1 MKHYF
6 KYIAV
11 LALGIVSCEPEFDNP
26 VDEAGAYTNGEADF
40 SRYVALGNSL
50 TAGYADNAL
59 YITGQEN
66 AYPNIL
72 SQQFEKTQDIE
83 EFTIPFM
90 NDNAGGLLLG
100 GNQIPGFNN
109 RLVLSLVDGD
119 TLPRVYTGMQA
130 TTEVGNVLQG
140 PFSNMG
146 VPGAKSYHLGFSGYG
161 NVQNLTTQSAN
172 PYFVR
177 FASSP
182 ETTILADALA
192 QNPTFFSL
200 WIGNNDVLGY
210 ATSGGTGETQTGMNP
225 ADYGPNDIT
234 NPIVFNTIYQEMVQA
249 LAASASGG
257 VLVNIPD
264 VTSVPFFNR
273 VPFNPLDPGD
283 PDQADYASQI
293 GILNSTFDPLNQAFA
308 FLSAED
314 RIVEFAESDKS
325 AVLVH
330 DESLPDLS
338 TELTQVLMGGGL
350 DQATATLY
358 GMQFGQMRPANTSD
372 RILLTASSRIGGV
385 NEERMQELMEAGL
398 DQGAAG
404 RLSINGITYPL
415 QDEFVLIPEEQ
426 TIIENTVDAYN
437 VIISQV
443 AEANGLGYVDSQSL
457 LNKLADGGIPFDGG
471 TITSDFVRGGAFS
484 LDGIHL
490 TPRGNAVMANEIIN
504 VINDLYNADVPEV
517 NPGAYGTVSY
527 NNEVQ

>member
-100 GNQIPGFNN
+100 GNQITQN
-109 RLVLSLVDGD
+109 RLVLAVDENGD
-119 TLPRVYTGMQA
+119 RAPRVYTGMQA

-161 NVQNLTTQSAN
+161 NVQNLATQSAN

-182 ETTILADALA
+182 EATVLEDALA

-210 ATSGGTGETQTGMNP
+210 ATSGGTGEFQLNNLDPST
-225 ADYGPNDIT
+225 YGPNDIT
-234 NPIVFNTIYQEMVQA
+234 DPNAFAGIYGQMVQA

-264 VTSVPFFNR
+264 VAAVPFFNT
-273 VPFNPLDPGD
+273 VPNNALALDAETAANLTGYFQAVSQVFAGGLMQQGVPAEQAQALASQYAITFSEGANRFLIDVEPSEANPLGFRQMTAEEKLVLTI
-283 PDQADYASQI
+283 DQAALRQGYGAVSLSPQVMQI
-293 GILNSTFDPLNQAFA
+293 LGALQQGQTPTQEEANALFGAVNGIDDADALD
-308 FLSAED
+308 E
-314 RIVEFAESDKS
+314 VELANIE
-325 AVLVH
+325 
-330 DESLPDLS
+330 
-338 TELTQVLMGGGL
+338 
-350 DQATATLY
+350 QATA
-358 GMQFGQMRPANTSD
+358 
-372 RILLTASSRIGGV
+372 
-385 NEERMQELMEAGL
+385 
-398 DQGAAG
+398 
-404 RLSINGITYPL
+404 
-415 QDEFVLIPEEQ
+415 
-426 TIIENTVDAYN
+426 AYN
-437 VIISQV
+437 ASIQAI
-443 AEANGLGYVDSQSL
+443 ADANGLGYVDAQGL
-457 LNKLADGGIPFDGG
+457 LNQLAEGGISFDGG
-471 TITSDFVRGGAFS
+471 TITSEFGTGGAFS

-490 TPRGNAVMANEIIN
+490 TPRGNAVMANEIID
-504 VINDLYNADVPEV
+504 VINSTYNASVPKV
-517 NPGAYGTVSY
+517 NVGTYGTVTAS
-527 NNEVQ
+527 NEVQ

>member
-72 SQQFEKTQDIE
+72 SQQFEKTQDVE

-100 GNQIPGFNN
+100 GNQITQN
-109 RLVLSLVDGD
+109 RLVLAVDENGD
-119 TLPRVYTGMQA
+119 RAPQVYTGMQA

-161 NVQNLTTQSAN
+161 NVQNLATHSAN

-182 ETTILADALA
+182 EATVLEDALA

-210 ATSGGTGETQTGMNP
+210 ATSGGTGEFQLNNLDPST
-225 ADYGPNDIT
+225 YGPNDIT
-234 NPIVFNTIYQEMVQA
+234 DPNAFAGIYGQMVQA

-264 VTSVPFFNR
+264 VAAVPFFNT
-273 VPFNPLDPGD
+273 VPNNALALDAETAANLNGYFQAVSQVFAGGLMQQGVPAEQAQALASQYAITFSEGANRFLIDVEPSEANPLGFRQMTAEEKLVLTI
-283 PDQADYASQI
+283 DQAALRQGYGAVSLSPQVMQI
-293 GILNSTFDPLNQAFA
+293 LGALQQGQTPTQEEANALFGAVNGIDDADALDE
-308 FLSAED
+308 AELAN
-314 RIVEFAESDKS
+314 IE
-325 AVLVH
+325 
-330 DESLPDLS
+330 
-338 TELTQVLMGGGL
+338 
-350 DQATATLY
+350 QATA
-358 GMQFGQMRPANTSD
+358 
-372 RILLTASSRIGGV
+372 
-385 NEERMQELMEAGL
+385 
-398 DQGAAG
+398 
-404 RLSINGITYPL
+404 
-415 QDEFVLIPEEQ
+415 
-426 TIIENTVDAYN
+426 AYN
-437 VIISQV
+437 ASIQAI
-443 AEANGLGYVDSQSL
+443 ADANGLGYVDAQGL
-457 LNKLADGGIPFDGG
+457 LNQLAEGGISFDGG
-471 TITSDFVRGGAFS
+471 TITSEFGTGGAFS

-490 TPRGNAVMANEIIN
+490 TPRGNAVMANEIID
-504 VINDLYNADVPEV
+504 VINSTYGASVPKV
-517 NPGAYGTVSY
+517 NVGTYGTVTLS
-527 NNEVQ
+527 NEVQ

>member
-72 SQQFEKTQDIE
+72 SQQFEKTQDVE

-100 GNQIPGFNN
+100 GNQITQN
-109 RLVLSLVDGD
+109 RLVLAVGQSGN
-119 TLPRVYTGMQA
+119 PSPQVYTGMQP

-161 NVQNLTTQSAN
+161 NVQNLATQSAN

-182 ETTILADALA
+182 EATVLEDALA

-210 ATSGGTGETQTGMNP
+210 ATSGGTGEFQLNNLNP
-225 ADYGPNDIT
+225 ATYGENDIT
-234 NPIVFNTIYQEMVQA
+234 DPNAFAGIYGQMVQA
-249 LAASASGG
+249 LSASASGG

-264 VTSVPFFNR
+264 VAAVPFFNTIPNNALALDAETAANLTGYFQAVSQVFAGGLMQQG
-273 VPFNPLDPGD
+273 VPAEQAQALASQYAITFNEGPNRFLIDVEPSESNPLGFRQMTAEEKLVLTI
-283 PDQADYASQI
+283 DQAALAQGYGAVSLSPQVMQI
-293 GILNSTFDPLNQAFA
+293 LGALQQGQAPTQEEANALFGAVNGIDDADAL
-308 FLSAED
+308 
-314 RIVEFAESDKS
+314 
-325 AVLVH
+325 
-330 DESLPDLS
+330 DEG
-338 TELTQVLMGGGL
+338 ELANIE
-350 DQATATLY
+350 QAT
-358 GMQFGQMRPANTSD
+358 S
-372 RILLTASSRIGGV
+372 
-385 NEERMQELMEAGL
+385 
-398 DQGAAG
+398 
-404 RLSINGITYPL
+404 
-415 QDEFVLIPEEQ
+415 
-426 TIIENTVDAYN
+426 AYN
-437 VIISQV
+437 ASIQAI
-443 AEANGLGYVDSQSL
+443 ANANGLGYVDAQGL
-457 LNKLADGGIPFDGG
+457 LNQLAEGGIPFDGG
-471 TITSDFVRGGAFS
+471 TITSDFVTGGAFS

-490 TPRGNAVMANEIIN
+490 TPRGNAAMANEIID
-504 VINDLYNADVPEV
+504 VINSTYSANVPKV
-517 NPGAYGTVSY
+517 NVGTYGTVTL

>member
-59 YITGQEN
+59 YITGQES

-100 GNQIPGFNN
+100 GNQITQN
-109 RLVLSLVDGD
+109 RLVLAVGQDG
-119 TLPRVYTGMQA
+119 TPGPQVYTGMQP

-140 PFSNMG
+140 PFNNMG
-146 VPGAKSYHLGFSGYG
+146 VPGAKSYHLLAENYG
-161 NVQNLTTQSAN
+161 NVQGLADTTAN

-182 ETTILADALA
+182 QTTILADALA

-210 ATSGGTGETQTGMNP
+210 ATSGGTGNAQTDMNYKN
-225 ADYGPNDIT
+225 YGENDIT
-234 NPIVFNTIYQEMVQA
+234 NPIIFNTVYQAIVDG
-249 LAASASGG
+249 LSASATGG
-257 VLVNIPD
+257 ILVNIPD
-264 VTSVPFFNR
+264 VTSVPFFNT
-273 VPFNPLDPGD
+273 VPFNPLDPQD
-283 PDQADYASQI
+283 PAQADYAAQI
-293 GILNSTFDPLNQAFA
+293 DVLNSTFAPLNQAFA

-314 RIVEFAESDKS
+314 RIVEFAESDRS

-350 DQATATLY
+350 DQGTATLY
-358 GMQFGQMRPANTSD
+358 GMQFGQMRPANESD
-372 RILLTASSRIGGV
+372 RILLTASSQIGGV
-385 NEERMQELMEAGL
+385 NTERMQELMEAGL
-398 DQGAAG
+398 DQATAG
-404 RLSINGITYPL
+404 RLSINGLTYPL
-415 QDEFVLIPEEQ
+415 QDQLVLIPEEL
-426 TIIENTVDAYN
+426 TFIKNTVDAYN

-443 AEANGLGYVDSQSL
+443 AEQNGLGYVDARSL
-457 LNKLADGGIPFDGG
+457 LNQLSEGGISFDEG
-471 TITSDFVRGGAFS
+471 TITSEFVRGGAFS

-490 TPRGNAVMANEIIN
+490 TPRGNAVMSNKIID
-504 VINDLYNADVPEV
+504 VINDKYNAEVPKV
-517 NPGAYGTVSY
+517 NPGAYGTITT

>member
-100 GNQIPGFNN
+100 GNQITQN
-109 RLVLSLVDGD
+109 RLVLAVDENGD
-119 TLPRVYTGMQA
+119 SAPRVYTGMQA

-161 NVQNLTTQSAN
+161 NVQNLATQSAN

-182 ETTILADALA
+182 EATVLEDALA

-210 ATSGGTGETQTGMNP
+210 ATSGGTGEFQLNNLDPST
-225 ADYGPNDIT
+225 YGENDIT
-234 NPIVFNTIYQEMVQA
+234 DPNAFAGIYGQMVQA

-264 VTSVPFFNR
+264 VAAVPFFTTVSAN
-273 VPFNPLDPGD
+273 PIPLDAATAG
-283 PDQADYASQI
+283 A
-293 GILNSTFDPLNQAFA
+293 LNQQF
-308 FLSAED
+308 SAYNTQVLPGLVQAGFITAEEAQA
-314 RIVEFAESDKS
+314 RQINFAEGQNY
-325 AVLVH
+325 VTLQ
-330 DESLPDLS
+330 DESLTDISQAIQGAPFNLDPQTAGLLS
-338 TELTQVLMGGGL
+338 QLR
-350 DQATATLY
+350 QATPTDLI
-358 GMQFGQMRPANTSD
+358 PLTSAGFLGTTVGD
-372 RILLTASSRIGGV
+372 NPNMVNGVSVPLGDEHVLTNA
-385 NEERMQELMEAGL
+385 EQELVKDATTRYNQAISGL
-398 DQGAAG
+398 AQ
-404 RLSINGITYPL
+404 
-415 QDEFVLIPEEQ
+415 
-426 TIIENTVDAYN
+426 
-437 VIISQV
+437 
-443 AEANGLGYVDSQSL
+443 ANGLALVDANAL
-457 LNKLADGGIPFDGG
+457 LNQLAEGGISFDGG
-471 TITSDFVRGGAFS
+471 TITSEFGTGGAFS

-490 TPRGNAVMANEIIN
+490 TPRGNAVMANEIID
-504 VINDLYNADVPEV
+504 VINSTYNASVPKV
-517 NPGAYGTVSY
+517 NVGTYGTVTAS
-527 NNEVQ
+527 NEVQ

>member
-1 MKHYF
+1 MKQYF
-6 KYIAV
+6 KYIAI

-26 VDEAGAYTNGEADF
+26 VDEAGAYSNGEADF

-66 AYPNIL
+66 SYPNIVA
-72 SQQFEKTQDIE
+72 QQFAKTQETE
-83 EFTIPFM
+83 EFAIPYM

-100 GNQIPGFNN
+100 GNQITSN
-109 RLVLSLVDGD
+109 RLVLAVGENGD
-119 TLPRVYTGMQA
+119 PAPKVYTGMQA
-130 TTEVGNVLQG
+130 STEVGNVQQG
-140 PFSNMG
+140 PFNNMG

-161 NVQNLTTQSAN
+161 NVQNLATQSAN

-177 FASSP
+177 FASAP
-182 ETTILADALA
+182 DATVMEDALA

-234 NPIVFNTIYQEMVQA
+234 NPIVFNTIYQQMVEA
-249 LAASASGG
+249 LSASASGG

-264 VTSVPFFNR
+264 VTSVPFFNT
-273 VPFNPLDPGD
+273 VPFNPLNPQDPT
-283 PDQADYASQI
+283 QADYAAQI
-293 GILNSTFDPLNQAFA
+293 EILNSTFAPLNQAFA
-308 FLSAED
+308 FLSAEE
-314 RIVEFAESDKS
+314 RIVEFAESDRS

-338 TELTQVLMGGGL
+338 TELTQVLIGGGL
-350 DQATATLY
+350 DQGTAALY
-358 GMQFGQMRPANTSD
+358 GMQFGQMRPANESD
-372 RILLTASSRIGGV
+372 RILLTAMNEIGEI
-385 NEERMQELMEAGL
+385 NEDRMQELMQAGL
-398 DQGAAG
+398 DQEAAAK
-404 RLSINGITYPL
+404 LSVNGITYPL
-415 QDEFVLIPEEQ
+415 QDELVLISEEQ

-443 AEANGLGYVDSQSL
+443 AEANGLGYVDAQGL
-457 LNKLADGGIPFDGG
+457 LNQLAEGGIPFDGG
-471 TITSDFVRGGAFS
+471 TITSEFVRGGAFS

-490 TPRGNAVMANEIIN
+490 TPRGNAVMANEIID
-504 VINDLYNADVPEV
+504 VINDKYNADVPKV
-517 NPGAYGTVSY
+517 NAGTYGTVTL

>member
-100 GNQIPGFNN
+100 GNQITQN
-109 RLVLSLVDGD
+109 RLVLAVGQDG
-119 TLPRVYTGMQA
+119 TPGPQVYTGMQP

-161 NVQNLTTQSAN
+161 NVQNLATQSAN

-182 ETTILADALA
+182 EATVLEDALA

-210 ATSGGTGETQTGMNP
+210 ATSGGTGEFQLNNLDPST
-225 ADYGPNDIT
+225 YGENDIT
-234 NPIVFNTIYQEMVQA
+234 DPNAFAGIYGQMVQA

-264 VTSVPFFNR
+264 VAAVPFFNT
-273 VPFNPLDPGD
+273 VPNNALALDAETAANLTGYFQAVSQVFAGGLMQQGVPAEQAQALASQYAITFSEGANRFLIDVEPSEANPLGFRQMTAEEKLVLTI
-283 PDQADYASQI
+283 DQAALAQGYGSVSLSPQVMQI
-293 GILNSTFDPLNQAFA
+293 LGALQQGETPTQEEANALFG
-308 FLSAED
+308 
-314 RIVEFAESDKS
+314 
-325 AVLVH
+325 AVNGVDDGDAL
-330 DESLPDLS
+330 DEG
-338 TELTQVLMGGGL
+338 ELANIA
-350 DQATATLY
+350 QATAA
-358 GMQFGQMRPANTSD
+358 FNAS
-372 RILLTASSRIGGV
+372 IKATA
-385 NEERMQELMEAGL
+385 
-398 DQGAAG
+398 D
-404 RLSINGITYPL
+404 
-415 QDEFVLIPEEQ
+415 
-426 TIIENTVDAYN
+426 
-437 VIISQV
+437 
-443 AEANGLGYVDSQSL
+443 ANGLGYVDAQSL
-457 LNKLADGGIPFDGG
+457 LNQLAEGGISFDGG
-471 TITSDFVRGGAFS
+471 TITSEFVTGGAFS

-490 TPRGNAVMANEIIN
+490 TPRGNAVMANEIID
-504 VINDLYNADVPEV
+504 VINSTYNASVPKV
-517 NPGAYGTVSY
+517 NVGTYGTVTAS
-527 NNEVQ
+527 NEVQ

>member
-1 MKHYF
+1 MKNYF
-6 KYIAV
+6 KYIV
-11 LALGIVSCEPEFDNP
+11 VMALGIVSCEPEFDNP
-26 VDEAGAYTNGEADF
+26 VDEKDAYTNGEADF

-72 SQQFEKTQDIE
+72 AQQFEKTQDIE

-90 NDNAGGLLLG
+90 SDNAGGLLLA
-100 GNQIPGFNN
+100 GNQITQN
-109 RLVLSLVDGD
+109 RLVLAVDANGD
-119 TLPRVYTGMQA
+119 PSPRVYTGMQP

-140 PFSNMG
+140 PFSNLG

-161 NVQNLTTQSAN
+161 NVQNLATQSAN

-182 ETTILADALA
+182 EATVLEDALA

-225 ADYGPNDIT
+225 AEYGPDDIT
-234 NPIVFNTIYQEMVQA
+234 NPIVFNTIYQQMVQA
-249 LAASASGG
+249 LSASSSGG
-257 VLVNIPD
+257 VLINIPD
-264 VTSVPFFNR
+264 VTSVPFFNT
-273 VPFNPLDPGD
+273 VPFNPLDPED
-283 PDQADYASQI
+283 PDQADYAAQI
-293 GILNSTFDPLNQAFA
+293 DLLNSTFAPLNQAFT

-314 RIVEFAESDKS
+314 RIVEFSKSDRS

-330 DESLPDLS
+330 DESIPDLS
-338 TELTQVLMGGGL
+338 AELTQVLIGGGL

-358 GMQFGQMRPANTSD
+358 GMQFGQMRPANSED
-372 RILLTASSRIGGV
+372 RILLTASSQIGGV
-385 NEERMQELMEAGL
+385 NAERMQELMEAGL
-398 DQGAAG
+398 DQATAG
-404 RLSINGITYPL
+404 RLSVNGITYPL
-415 QDEFVLIPEEQ
+415 QDELALIPEELA
-426 TIIENTVDAYN
+426 IIENTVDAYN

-443 AEANGLGYVDSQSL
+443 AQANGLAFIDANAM
-457 LNKLADGGIPFDGG
+457 LNQLANGGIPYDGG
-471 TITSDFVRGGAFS
+471 TITSTFATGGAFS

-490 TPRGNAVMANEIIN
+490 TPRGNAVIANEIIST
-504 VINDLYNADVPEV
+504 INETYNADIPKV
-517 NPGAYGTVSY
+517 NPGSYATVTAS
-527 NNEVQ
+527 NEVQ